1 MELSHGG
8 GENAGEP
15 EVDDDDDAETGDDAE
30 TVDDKHAQRGVAGK
44 EGDDEQEFD
53 DVVKEEADGN
63 FTEECDE
70 TMPGRILKN
79 AFLLLF
85 DVDEFLFGFK
95 EFGFQVT
102 PAFLRFGHV
111 RAVRVVVLKI
121 FFLAY
126 SL

>member
-1 MELSHGG
+1 
-8 GENAGEP
+8 
-15 EVDDDDDAETGDDAE
+15 
-30 TVDDKHAQRGVAGK
+30 
-44 EGDDEQEFD
+44 
-53 DVVKEEADGN
+53 
-63 FTEECDE
+63 
-70 TMPGRILKN
+70 MPGLILKN

-121 FFLAY
+121 FFVIVIIVYVFSFSSRKSAVCFGAHA
-126 SL
+126 